1 MPNCDDFAIRVAY
14 QCSASGYEETT
25 SDRLIGLFFEKSMLS
40 ARKTVVR
47 ERSSKA
53 LVLRQL

>member
-47 ERSSKA
+47 ERSSNIKSG
-53 LVLRQL
+53 